1 MHRKAEAAIKMIKLK
16 CFPFSLPSSEAKNAK
31 EVAQQN
37 TDGSQPPADHPPAAA
52 GQSSATKC
60 PFLAAQMN
68 HKSSNV
74 FCKASLELQEDVKEM
89 QVDRQGMYCVHCC
102 IGSF

>member
-1 MHRKAEAAIKMIKLK
+1 MYRTAEAAVKMMKLK
-16 CFPFSLPSSEAKNAK
+16 CFPFSLPSSEAKKAK

-37 TDGSQPPADHPPAAA
+37 TDGSQPPAGHPPAAA
-52 GQSSATKC
+52 VQSSATKC

-89 QVDRQGMYCVHCC
+89 QVDRKGMYSVH
-102 IGSF
+102 